1 MTKTLLQQYQT
12 IWSIG
17 RVNWLR
23 RYQPE
28 LLISL
33 YQANQL
39 TDHLLEFNQRATQIL
54 SDLLMYTPDR
64 EAWDKTMQTVFPELK
79 RSALKVSKETMKE
92 IRTSLGLSKKVI
104 DSLVNDRDKH
114 YCKM

>member
-1 MTKTLLQQYQT
+1 MTKQSLQQYQT

-28 LLISL
+28 LLVSL

-39 TDHLLEFNQRATQIL
+39 KDHLLEFNQTAGKIL
-54 SDLLMYTPDR
+54 NDLLMYTPDR
-64 EAWDKTMQTVFPELK
+64 EAWDKTMQTVYPELK
-79 RSALKVSKETMKE
+79 KSDLKVSKETMKE

-104 DSLVNDRDKH
+104 GSLLKDLDKH
-114 YCKM
+114 YSKM